1 MRAVLGSAGMGKM
14 ENEVVLVVV
23 GWDREE
29 LGGVEH
35 WGINWSQDGNGF
47 VFS

>member
-1 MRAVLGSAGMGKM
+1 MLGSAGMGKM
-14 ENEVVLVVV
+14 ENEAVLVVV

-35 WGINWSQDGNGF
+35 WGISWSQDGNGF